1 MIGRVALLVTFKKA
15 KPKPQSLSRS
25 HIRDWHQFEELMKP
39 TLLFVLIVLL
49 GSCELTSNK
58 TTEPNEEAKHSEKN
72 QIDER
77 LIGEWGIY
85 AHIVNEAGWNCNVCP
100 RIVFDG
106 SNMATLTLPSGDKE
120 VYEWSRSA
128 NKLKIIFA
136 GDNKAESYLID
147 SQYEMKFDQQEKFI
161 ELVLSLPENEQYILR
176 K

>member
-1 MIGRVALLVTFKKA
+1 
-15 KPKPQSLSRS
+15 
-25 HIRDWHQFEELMKP
+25 
-39 TLLFVLIVLL
+39 
-49 GSCELTSNK
+49 
-58 TTEPNEEAKHSEKN
+58 
-72 QIDER
+72 
-77 LIGEWGIY
+77 
-85 AHIVNEAGWNCNVCP
+85 
-100 RIVFDG
+100 
-106 SNMATLTLPSGDKE
+106 MATLTLPSGDKE